1 MWYNSAMDTTGRL
14 ESLDALRGFDMLF
27 IMGFAT
33 FVVKVCTALGLAP
46 NCWLVRQMQH
56 PDWLGLTHHDTIFPL
71 FIFIAGAAFP
81 FSCAK
86 QRERGASTAQILWKI
101 FRRLVVLVVLGM
113 VYERFFSAAARPFRF
128 GSVLARI
135 GIAGAA
141 ASVLYVFCRARTRAV
156 IAVAILLGYWAL
168 TVFVGAPDHPGAS
181 HFTPEGNIAVYVDR
195 TFLAPWSRLSP
206 GTAALPF
213 DNQGLLSTVAAV
225 VTALLGVFAG
235 EYVRGT
241 RGRVSGDRQTVVL
254 LATAG
259 ALAVAGCAIAWGF
272 GRYAFP
278 FSKVLWSP
286 SFTLVVGAYSVAAF
300 AAFYWLID
308 VRRIWKH
315 TLFFRVIG
323 LNAITI
329 YLAQP
334 LFGLSSLN
342 TALFGRMAGWFP
354 SAWAAVFLGT
364 TYMLVCWSLL
374 YVLYRKQVF
383 LKV

>member
-1 MWYNSAMDTTGRL
+1 M
-14 ESLDALRGFDMLF
+14 
-27 IMGFAT
+27 
-33 FVVKVCTALGLAP
+33 
-46 NCWLVRQMQH
+46 
-56 PDWLGLTHHDTIFPL
+56 
-71 FIFIAGAAFP
+71 
-81 FSCAK
+81 
-86 QRERGASTAQILWKI
+86 
-101 FRRLVVLVVLGM
+101 
-113 VYERFFSAAARPFRF
+113 
-128 GSVLARI
+128 
-135 GIAGAA
+135 
-141 ASVLYVFCRARTRAV
+141 
-156 IAVAILLGYWAL
+156 
-168 TVFVGAPDHPGAS
+168 GAPDSPGAS

-213 DNQGLLSTVAAV
+213 DNQGLISTVAAV
-225 VTALLGVFAG
+225 VTALLGVFTG
-235 EYVRGT
+235 EYVRAT
-241 RGRVSGDRQTVVL
+241 RGRVSGDRQTVIL
-254 LATAG
+254 LAIAG
-259 ALAVAGCAIAWGF
+259 ALAVAGCTIAWGF
-272 GRYAFP
+272 GSYSFP

-308 VRRIWKH
+308 VRHIWTH

-342 TALFGRMAGWFP
+342 AALFGRMAGWFP
-354 SAWAAVFLGT
+354 SAGAEVFLGA

-374 YVLYRKQVF
+374 YMLYRKQVF

>member
-1 MWYNSAMDTTGRL
+1 M
-14 ESLDALRGFDMLF
+14 FF

-33 FVVKVCTALGLAP
+33 FVVKVCTALGCAP
-46 NCWLVRQMQH
+46 DFWLVRQMQH

-81 FSCAK
+81 FSYAK
-86 QRERGASTAQILWKI
+86 QRENGASTAQILWKI
-101 FRRLVVLVVLGM
+101 LRRLVVLVLLGM
-113 VYERFFSAAARPFRF
+113 VYERFFAAAARPFRF

-141 ASVLYVFCRARTRAV
+141 ASILYVFCRARTRAV
-156 IAVAILLGYWAL
+156 IAAAILLGYWAL
-168 TVFVGAPDHPGAS
+168 TVFVGAPDHPGTS
-181 HFTPEGNIAVYVDR
+181 HFTPEGNVAVYVDR

-206 GTAALPF
+206 GTATLPF

-225 VTALLGVFAG
+225 VTALLGMFTG

-241 RGRVSGDRQTVVL
+241 RGRVSGDRQTAVL
-254 LATAG
+254 LTAAA

-272 GRYAFP
+272 GSYSFP

-308 VRRIWKH
+308 VRGVWKR

-334 LFGLSSLN
+334 LLSLSSLN
-342 TALFGRMAGWFP
+342 AGLFGRLAGWFP
-354 SAWAAVFLGT
+354 PAWSAVFLGA
-364 TYMLVCWSLL
+364 TYMFVCWSLL
-374 YVLYRKQVF
+374 YVLYRKNMF

>member
-1 MWYNSAMDTTGRL
+1 MKLAGRL

-33 FVVKVCTALGLAP
+33 FVVKVCEALGFAP
-46 NCWLVRQMQH
+46 DCWLAQQMHH
-56 PDWLGLTHHDTIFPL
+56 PEWLGLTHHDTIFPL

-86 QRERGASTAQILWKI
+86 QRENGASTVRVLWKI
-101 FRRLVVLVVLGM
+101 FRRLLLLVLLGM
-113 VYERFFSAAARPFRF
+113 VYERFFGAAARPFRF

-141 ASVLYVFCRARTRAV
+141 ASVLYVFFRVRTRVA
-156 IAVAILLGYWAL
+156 IAVAILVGYWGL
-168 TVFVGAPDHPGAS
+168 TVFMGAPDHPGAS
-181 HFTPEGNIAVYVDR
+181 HFSPEGNIAVYVDR
-195 TFLAPWSRLSP
+195 TFLSPWSRLSP

-225 VTALLGVFAG
+225 VTAMLGMFTG
-235 EYVRGT
+235 EYVRAT
-241 RGRVSGDRQTVVL
+241 RGRVSGDMQTAIL
-254 LATAG
+254 LAA
-259 ALAVAGCAIAWGF
+259 AAMLAVAGCAIAWCF
-272 GRYAFP
+272 GNYSFP

-300 AAFYWLID
+300 AVFYWLID
-308 VRRIWKH
+308 VRGVWRR
-315 TLFFRVIG
+315 TMFFRVIG

-334 LFGLSSLN
+334 LLSLSTLN
-342 TALFGRMAGWFP
+342 TNLFGRLAGWFTP
-354 SAWAAVFLGT
+354 AWGAVFLGA
-364 TYMLVCWSLL
+364 TYMLVCWLLL
-374 YVLYRKQVF
+374 YVMYRKNIF

>member
-1 MWYNSAMDTTGRL
+1 MNTTGRL

-33 FVVKVCTALGLAP
+33 FVVKACVALGSAP
-46 NCWLVRQMQH
+46 DCWLVRQMQH

-71 FIFIAGAAFP
+71 FIFIAGTAFP
-81 FSCAK
+81 FSYAK
-86 QRERGASTAQILWKI
+86 QRENGASTAQVLWKI
-101 FRRLVVLVVLGM
+101 FRRLVVLILLGM

-141 ASVLYVFCRARTRAV
+141 ASVLYVFFRARTRAV
-156 IAVAILLGYWAL
+156 IAAAILLAYWAL

-225 VTALLGVFAG
+225 VTALLGVFTG

-241 RGRVSGDRQTVVL
+241 RGRVSGNRQTVVL
-254 LATAG
+254 LAAAG
-259 ALAVAGCAIAWGF
+259 ALAVAGCAIARGF
-272 GRYAFP
+272 GRYSFP

-286 SFTLVVGAYSVAAF
+286 SFTLVVGAYSVVAF

-308 VRRIWKH
+308 VRGVWKR

-334 LFGLSSLN
+334 LLSLSSLN
-342 TALFGRMAGWFP
+342 TALFGRVAGWFP
-354 SAWAAVFLGT
+354 PAWSAVFLGT

-374 YVLYRKQVF
+374 YVLYRKQMF

>member
-1 MWYNSAMDTTGRL
+1 MNTTGRL

-33 FVVKVCTALGLAP
+33 FVVKACAAFGFAP
-46 NCWLVRQMQH
+46 DCWLVRQMQH

-81 FSCAK
+81 FSYAK
-86 QRERGASTAQILWKI
+86 QRENGASTAQVLWKI
-101 FRRLVVLVVLGM
+101 FRRLVVLVLLGM

-141 ASVLYVFCRARTRAV
+141 ASVLYVFFRARTRAV
-156 IAVAILLGYWAL
+156 IAAAILLGYWAL

-181 HFTPEGNIAVYVDR
+181 HFTPEGNIVVYVDR

-225 VTALLGVFAG
+225 VTALLGVFTG

-241 RGRVSGDRQTVVL
+241 RGRVSGDRQTVIL
-254 LATAG
+254 LAAAG

-272 GRYAFP
+272 GRYSFP

-308 VRRIWKH
+308 VRRIWKR

-342 TALFGRMAGWFP
+342 ASLFGRVAGWFP
-354 SAWAAVFLGT
+354 SAWSAVFLGA
-364 TYMLVCWSLL
+364 TYMLVCWTLL

>member
-1 MWYNSAMDTTGRL
+1 MNTTGRL

-33 FVVKVCTALGLAP
+33 FVVKACAAFGFAP
-46 NCWLVRQMQH
+46 DCWLVRQMQH

-81 FSCAK
+81 FSYAK
-86 QRERGASTAQILWKI
+86 QREKGASTAHVLWKI
-101 FRRLVVLVVLGM
+101 FRRLMVLVLLGM
-113 VYERFFSAAARPFRF
+113 VYERFFSATARPFRF

-135 GIAGAA
+135 GITGAA
-141 ASVLYVFCRARTRAV
+141 ASVLYVFFRARTRAV
-156 IAVAILLGYWAL
+156 TAVAILLGYWVL
-168 TVFVGAPDHPGAS
+168 TAFVGAPDHPGAS

-225 VTALLGVFAG
+225 VTALLGVFTG

-254 LATAG
+254 LAAAG
-259 ALAVAGCAIAWGF
+259 ALAVVGCAIAWGF
-272 GRYAFP
+272 GRYSFP

-308 VRRIWKH
+308 VRRIWTH

-334 LFGLSSLN
+334 LFGISSLN
-342 TALFGRMAGWFP
+342 ASLFGRMAGWFP
-354 SAWAAVFLGT
+354 PAWAAVFLGA
-364 TYMLVCWSLL
+364 TYMFVCWTLL

>member
-1 MWYNSAMDTTGRL
+1 
-14 ESLDALRGFDMLF
+14 MLF

-33 FVVKVCTALGLAP
+33 FVVKVCAAFGFAP
-46 NCWLVRQMQH
+46 DFWLVRQMQH

-81 FSCAK
+81 FSYAK
-86 QRERGASTAQILWKI
+86 QREKGASTAQILWKI

-113 VYERFFSAAARPFRF
+113 VYERFFAAAARPFRF

-141 ASVLYVFCRARTRAV
+141 ASVLYVFFRARTRAA

-181 HFTPEGNIAVYVDR
+181 HFSPEGNIAVYVDR

-213 DNQGLLSTVAAV
+213 DNQGLISTVAAV
-225 VTALLGVFAG
+225 VTAMLGMFTG

-241 RGRVSGDRQTVVL
+241 RGRVSGDRQTAVL
-254 LATAG
+254 FAVAA
-259 ALAVAGCAIAWGF
+259 ALAVAGCAIAWCF
-272 GRYAFP
+272 GSYSFP

-308 VRRIWKH
+308 VRGVWKR

-334 LFGLSSLN
+334 LLSLSALN
-342 TALFGRMAGWFP
+342 ASLFGRMAGWFP
-354 SAWAAVFLGT
+354 PAWSAVFLGA

-374 YVLYRKQVF
+374 YVLYRKNVF

>member
-1 MWYNSAMDTTGRL
+1 MKTTGRL

-33 FVVKVCTALGLAP
+33 FVVKVCVAFGFAP
-46 NCWLVRQMQH
+46 DFWLVRQMQH

-81 FSCAK
+81 FSYAK
-86 QRERGASTAQILWKI
+86 QRENGASTARVLWKI
-101 FRRLVVLVVLGM
+101 FRRLAVLVLLGM
-113 VYERFFSAAARPFRF
+113 VYERFFAAAARPFRF

-135 GIAGAA
+135 GIAGAT
-141 ASVLYVFCRARTRAV
+141 ASVLYVFFRARTRAA
-156 IAVAILLGYWAL
+156 IAAAILLGYWAL

-181 HFTPEGNIAVYVDR
+181 HFSLEGNIAVYVDR
-195 TFLAPWSRLSP
+195 IFLAPWSRLSP

-213 DNQGLLSTVAAV
+213 DNQGLISTVAAV
-225 VTALLGVFAG
+225 VTAMLGMFTG
-235 EYVRGT
+235 EYVCGT
-241 RGRVSGDRQTVVL
+241 RGRVSGDRQTAVL
-254 LATAG
+254 LAAAA
-259 ALAVAGCAIAWGF
+259 ALAVAGCAIAWCF
-272 GRYAFP
+272 GSYSFP

-300 AAFYWLID
+300 ATFYWLID
-308 VRRIWKH
+308 VRGVWKR

-334 LFGLSSLN
+334 LLNLPSLN
-342 TALFGRMAGWFP
+342 ASLFGRMAGWLP
-354 SAWAAVFLGT
+354 SAWSAVFLGA
-364 TYMLVCWSLL
+364 TYMLVCWSFL
-374 YVLYRKQVF
+374 YVLYKKNVF